1 MRNMRPLVVLAVLF
15 ALAACAQPPQAE
27 IDAAKAALDAAARST
42 DVDIYAPDQL
52 RAAQE
57 RMAGLDAEIGAQA
70 KRSALSRNYDTAKS
84 LALDVAVLAKA
95 SVDAAV
101 ISKQQVAKDA
111 VQIADDL
118 TAAIPAF
125 ERKVWNARGVRRIN
139 LDIITPLQPVPEAA
153 RQTVADARKDIES
166 GAYATAKAKLLAVK
180 DQIASCEET
189 ITEQTRIARSR

>member
-70 KRSALSRNYDTAKS
+70 KRSSLSRNYDAAKS

-139 LDIITPLQPVPEAA
+139 LDIITPLQPIPEAA